1 MNQTADQF
9 TRAPQ
14 QYGLL
19 DGTSEI
25 VLGLACLLFSASMWL
40 ATQFTVTWQWL
51 AAMLGGCGLLWVIS
65 TFGTRYIRRK
75 LVYTRSGY
83 MKTRRQP
90 WKPVLL
96 AASACAISGI
106 ASLAFSRTPKSMIP
120 LLVSLAIS
128 AAFLA
133 GSLIKGV
140 RRFAAY
146 AVLSSAW
153 GVLVYLLKLGMRSGM
168 TSYYLLL
175 GITLIL
181 AGVWTMLS
189 YVRHTPQH
197 APEAE

>member
-1 MNQTADQF
+1 MNQSVDQF

-14 QYGLL
+14 HYELL
-19 DGTSEI
+19 DGTSEM
-25 VLGLACLLFSASMWL
+25 VLGLGCLLFSASMWL
-40 ATQFTVTWQWL
+40 GTEFTVTWQWL
-51 AAMLGGCGLLWVIS
+51 AAMLGGCGLLWFIS
-65 TFGTRYIRRK
+65 TFGTRYIRGK

-96 AASACAISGI
+96 AASACAIAVI
-106 ASLAFSRTPKSMIP
+106 ASIVFSRTPQSKIP

-133 GSLIKGV
+133 ASLIKGV
-140 RRFAAY
+140 RRFAVY

-153 GVLVYLLKLGMRSGM
+153 GVLVYLMKLSMSAGM
-168 TSYYLLL
+168 TRYYLLL

-181 AGVWTMLS
+181 AGVWTLLS

-197 APEAE
+197 NPEAE